1 MDAAPHGLGQLVD
14 RLDAQD
20 RLGVVA
26 FDHDVRVVVPCA
38 PPGDG
43 LAARYALRRV
53 IAGGSTNLSA
63 GLLRGLEQARD
74 AKGEGGATLLLLSD
88 GHANDGVR
96 DPERLGQLAR
106 GARTDGVT
114 VGVIGIGLGYDEE
127 VLGALAAGGAG
138 DVHFAEQADAT
149 IGALTAEVDGLLD
162 QVVQAASLTVTPSSA
177 VRSVRLYNDLPVSE
191 TDTGFTVE
199 LGDFT
204 AGETRR
210 RLLRA
215 DVPALAD
222 LGLEAVCALR
232 LRWTELATMTTRTLD
247 LPVHVN
253 VVPGDPTAGRV
264 PDPKVRTEF
273 AYQQAQKARKA
284 ATTCWTTPPTTCRP
298 RRPRHPPFCS
308 TTCAAR
314 WPSCSWPR
322 ARHHGGSG
330 AHHEAER
337 CGLQRQDAQAAVGR
351 GAGSASAAGRGRR
364 RRRGRL
370 RGMNDV
376 GSEGS
381 AIAHEPSAVAT
392 LARTLRMD
400 TASAPTVARFLD
412 LAARAGLH
420 HHGYDRCAA
429 RPEATEAFFP
439 DETVASFVGDD
450 ERFVVVETDLGAR
463 TGA

>member
-1 MDAAPHGLGQLVD
+1 MHLNALLDVDVVAVETEDELSILLDLQAPTPQGAVARPPRTLQIVLDRSGSMSGGRLDAALRGLEQLVD

-20 RLGVVA
+20 RFGVVA
-26 FDHDVRVVVPCA
+26 FDHEVHVVVPCA
-38 PPGDG
+38 PLGDG
-43 LAARYALRRV
+43 HAARHALRRV
-53 IAGGSTNLSA
+53 VAGGSTNLSA

-191 TDTGFTVE
+191 TDAGFTVE

-210 RLLRA
+210 LLLRA

-222 LGLEAVCALR
+222 LGLEAVCELR

-253 VVPGDPTAGRV
+253 VVPGDEAAGRV

-284 ATTCWTTPPTTCRP
+284 ATDAM
-298 RRPRHPPFCS
+298 RRGDRD
-308 TTCAAR
+308 AAHR
-314 WPSCSWPR
+314 
-322 ARHHGGSG
+322 
-330 AHHEAER
+330 
-337 CGLQRQDAQAAVGR
+337 LLDDAADDLQAAAAEAPAFLLDDLRGEVQELQLAASEALTEDLGR
-351 GAGSASAAGRGRR
+351 AAKQSAAAYNAKALKRRWAEEQARRAEADGDAGAGEAG
-364 RRRGRL
+364 
-370 RGMNDV
+370 
-376 GSEGS
+376 EG
-381 AIAHEPSAVAT
+381 A
-392 LARTLRMD
+392 
-400 TASAPTVARFLD
+400 
-412 LAARAGLH
+412 
-420 HHGYDRCAA
+420 
-429 RPEATEAFFP
+429 
-439 DETVASFVGDD
+439 
-450 ERFVVVETDLGAR
+450 
-463 TGA
+463 